1 MSGLGL
7 VEEVEV
13 LELPDAPEDPE
24 EEPDLDGFDFDGA
37 GVGLLGPGLF
47 GGGFFFVVR
56 LISDCRS
63 QYRKSMFWASVR
75 RSRRL
80 SGLPTFDI

>member
-1 MSGLGL
+1 MSGLDLEG
-7 VEEVEV
+7 EAEVPEP
-13 LELPDAPEDPE
+13 PDAPDDLE

-75 RSRRL
+75 RSKRL